1 MEVFFFCPFEAGLIC
16 IGISVLSEIPWI
28 SSSHE
33 AFGMIYGGSQTA
45 MSENSRNMC
54 PKYHVFFRR
63 EVMKWR
69 RSLAWELEGVA
80 IPSIEKLPLGL
91 VVGIM
96 ATNIFHTPFEKT
108 QSHESPPK
116 KQQQKKHCSQKPKHH
131 FRWEQNITSPLC
143 LDWTPTLLK
152 KTWSSQGTPTEM
164 KPPWG
169 PGHIFPFSE
178 ALLNPSA
185 GVGCGG

>member
-1 MEVFFFCPFEAGLIC
+1 MSHQVLWIALFIRWAPVDGGFFFLPIWSRAYMYRYIC
-16 IGISVLSEIPWI
+16 SLWNPMDFFFTWSIWNDLWRFS
-28 SSSHE
+28 
-33 AFGMIYGGSQTA
+33 TA

-116 KQQQKKHCSQKPKHH
+116 KQQQKKHCSQKP
-131 FRWEQNITSPLC
+131 NIIFDGNRTSPVPCVWIGLQPC
-143 LDWTPTLLK
+143 
-152 KTWSSQGTPTEM
+152 
-164 KPPWG
+164 
-169 PGHIFPFSE
+169 
-178 ALLNPSA
+178 
-185 GVGCGG
+185 